1 MSCHPFGHANFSPI
15 SAIKI
20 LVIVNIVKNRGGASI
35 DDDLKSARDLE
46 VKRLRPAGHKELKVN
61 EIRTLLIFSE
71 EAIIRSLASTLW

>member
-20 LVIVNIVKNRGGASI
+20 LAIVNIVKNRRASI